1 MKKTVSFIMVLGL
14 VLFLSAPLYA
24 ATWKN
29 VPLTD
34 ANCASRVKNNPDAHK
49 RSCIINCADSGYGI
63 LAADGSFLKFDDSG
77 NKTAL
82 SLLKASDKADHIR
95 VTVEGT
101 LKGDT
106 IQVRSMSLD

>member
-1 MKKTVSFIMVLGL
+1 MKTTTLCIAIVTLLL
-14 VLFLSAPLYA
+14 VLSTPLFG
-24 ATWKN
+24 ATWNN

-34 ANCASRVKNNPDAHK
+34 ANCAAKVKDNPDAHS

-63 LAADGSFLKFDDSG
+63 LTADGSFLKFNDSG

-82 SLLKASDKADHIR
+82 TLLKSSDKPDHIR

-106 IQVRSMSLD
+106 IEVQSLKLE

>member
-1 MKKTVSFIMVLGL
+1 MKKAMSFIMVLAL
-14 VLFLSAPLYA
+14 AMVLSAPLYA

-34 ANCASRVKNNPDAHK
+34 ANCAGRVKDNPDAHK

-63 LAADGSFLKFDDSG
+63 LTADGNFLKFNDSG

-106 IQVRSMSLD
+106 IEVQSLSLD